1 MSETNKPIIPHAL
14 WGKGINVNRTYSF
27 ISNAGFY
34 ALVNRNYYDYY
45 NEVVRYL
52 AQWLD
57 GYVYDFHSPINGILS
72 TRIASSIVKGISNNI
87 VGKQL
92 LFKGTDD
99 KSRESLT
106 AINEWTYKS
115 DFQNAVRLLVNF
127 AVGLG
132 TSAFKI
138 NSTGSNLWCEA
149 LRLDQFTFEV
159 DARGNLSE
167 FTCMIKKYANTAQKV
182 EDKTVANYYLAEHR
196 FFKDAVTK
204 KTELVDG
211 QILTFE
217 YATRIPYVKYTVHKT
232 TGNVRNNVDVNMT
245 DSGEIRWDSLPGNI
259 RKAIKRDFGVI
270 KIDEAQKLP
279 FNEWLGVELYKFGV
293 GDISLPNIPF
303 GTSILQNIVAYLML
317 YDLSWSYSCRDMY
330 FGKGMVLVPK
340 SMQMPGKDKYGQQ
353 PIMRAF
359 DESIFTEFATTDP
372 DKQKPEN
379 IQFELR
385 GEQWSQIQDNILKK
399 IATTIG
405 MSPRTLA
412 SYLGADGAQKT
423 ATEIDAENDAT
434 LSFIDFERNNLGNV
448 LDRILEHVL
457 NFLGKSNNVSVQF
470 ATPAIVNMDKI
481 IERAMAL
488 KQAGLIDLKEAV
500 KMCFPDED
508 EDKIAERVKAIQ
520 EEEASRLSQETELN
534 PFNM

>member
-1 MSETNKPIIPHAL
+1 MSAENKPIIPQEL
-14 WGKGINVNRTYSF
+14 WGKGINVNKTYSF

-45 NEVVRYL
+45 NEVIRYL

-57 GYVYDFHSPINGILS
+57 GYVYDFHSSMNGILS
-72 TRIASSIVKGISNNI
+72 TRLASCLVKGISNNI
-87 VGKQL
+87 VGKQI
-92 LFKGTDD
+92 LFKGTSDD
-99 KSRESLT
+99 AKDSIEK
-106 AINEWTYKS
+106 INEWTIKS
-115 DFQNAVRLLVNF
+115 DFQNAVRLLVNYG
-127 AVGLG
+127 VGLG
-132 TSAFKI
+132 TAAFKL
-138 NSTGSNLWCEA
+138 NSSGANLWCEA

-167 FTCMIKKYANTAQKV
+167 FTCMIKKYANTAQRV
-182 EDKTVANYYLAEHR
+182 DNKTVTNYYLTEHR
-196 FFKDAVTK
+196 FFKDAIK
-204 KTELVDG
+204 KENRIIDDK
-211 QILTFE
+211 ILTYEFGV
-217 YATRIPYVKYTVHKT
+217 RIPYVKYTVHRT
-232 TGNVRNNVDVNMT
+232 TGNVRNNTDVNMT
-245 DSGEIRWDSLPGNI
+245 DDGAIQWNSLPNSI

-270 KIDEAQKLP
+270 KIDEPQKLP
-279 FNEWLGVELYKFGV
+279 FFEWLGVELYKFGV

-317 YDLSWSYSCRDMY
+317 YDLSWSYACRDMY

-340 SMQMPGKDKYGQQ
+340 SMQMPGKEKYGVQ
-353 PIMRAF
+353 PIMKAF
-359 DESIFTEFATTDP
+359 DESMFTEFATTDP
-372 DKQKPEN
+372 EKQKPEN

-412 SYLGADGAQKT
+412 SYLGNDGAQKT

-434 LSFIDFERNNLGNV
+434 LSFIDFERNNLGTV
-448 LDRILEHVL
+448 LDKVIEHVL
-457 NFLGKSNNVSVQF
+457 NFEGKANNVSVQF

-481 IERAMAL
+481 IERATLL
-488 KQAGLIDLKEAV
+488 KEHGLIDLKEAI
-500 KMCFPDED
+500 KMCFPDET
-508 EDKIAERVKAIQ
+508 EDKIMERVNAIAK
-520 EEEASRLSQETELN
+520 EEAAKKAQETELN

>member
-1 MSETNKPIIPHAL
+1 MLTDNKPIIPQSL

-57 GYVYDFHSPINGILS
+57 GYVYDFHSTQNGILS
-72 TRIASSIVKGISNNI
+72 TRLASSIVKGISNNV

-92 LFKGTDD
+92 LFKGTNDSA
-99 KSRESLT
+99 KESIK
-106 AINEWTYKS
+106 AINVWSAES
-115 DFQNAVRLLVNF
+115 DFQNAVRLLVNY

-132 TSAFKI
+132 TAAFKI
-138 NSTGSNLWCEA
+138 NSAGKKLWCEA

-167 FTCMIKKYANTAQKV
+167 FTCMIKKYANTAQKS
-182 EDKTVANYYLAEHR
+182 DGKTVSNFYLSEHR
-196 FFKDAVTK
+196 YFVDATTK
-204 KTELVDG
+204 KTENFDG
-211 QILTFE
+211 ELKVFE
-217 YATRIPYVKYTVHKT
+217 VATKIPYVKYTVHKT
-232 TGNVRNNVDVNMT
+232 TGNVRNNIDVNMT
-245 DSGEIRWDSLPGNI
+245 DEGEFQWDSLPANV
-259 RKAIKRDFGVI
+259 KKSIKRDFGVI
-270 KIDEAQKLP
+270 KIGEPQKLP
-279 FNEWLGVELYKFGV
+279 FHEWLGVELYKFGV

-317 YDLSWSYSCRDMY
+317 YDLSWSYACRDMY

-353 PIMRAF
+353 PIMKSF
-359 DESIFTEFATTDP
+359 DESIFTEFSTTDP

-385 GEQWSQIQDNILKK
+385 GEQWSSIQDNILKK

-412 SYLGADGAQKT
+412 SYLGSDGAQKT

-434 LSFIDFERNNLGNV
+434 LSFIDFERNNLGTV
-448 LDRILEHVL
+448 LDRVLEHVL
-457 NFLGKSNNVSVQF
+457 NFLGKSNNVSIQF

-481 IERAMAL
+481 IERAMNL
-488 KQAGLIDLKEAV
+488 KQAGLIDLKEAI

-508 EDKIAERVKAIQ
+508 EEKITERVKAIQ
-520 EEEASRLSQETELN
+520 DEEATRQAQETELN